1 MQNLSPSSK
10 FEDLSSMGHDGQ
22 RRIQRLRDAFKRR
35 ELTALYLLD
44 LANIRYLTGFTGSFA
59 RLVVPLGD
67 QVITLITDGRYVEQA
82 SSELADHGLG
92 DAYRIIPVSERDST
106 LRNLLG
112 EAGHLGAEGHALTWD
127 ELEGLSSMIEPGRI
141 ERVENATLKLRATKD
156 DFELGL
162 LVRAAAIADAAL
174 SSVLPLLGQSPT
186 GREFARSLETA
197 MFDEGATAI
206 SFPTII
212 ASGPRSSL
220 PHGQPTERRIVPGDV
235 VVVDFGAEYLGYHSD
250 CTRTFSIGEPSD
262 EATRAYLAVS
272 SAQRQGVEA
281 SVAGSSIASIDKLVR
296 SVLDEAGLADR
307 FIHGLGH
314 GVGLEIHEL
323 PMISSNEE
331 QILSQNQVITIE
343 PGVYL
348 PNAFGIRIEDS
359 LIVRDGAP
367 LVITNAPKEWIITI

>member
-10 FEDLSSMGHDGQ
+10 FGDLPSMGHDGQ
-22 RRIQRLRDAFKRR
+22 RRIQRLRSAFDQQG
-35 ELTALYLLD
+35 LTALYLVD

-59 RLVVPLGD
+59 RLVVPLKD
-67 QVITLITDGRYVEQA
+67 QEITLITDGRYVEQA
-82 SSELADHGLG
+82 SSELADQGLG
-92 DAYRIIPVSERDST
+92 DAYRILPVSERDSI
-106 LRNLLG
+106 LQSLLG
-112 EAGHLGAEGHALTWD
+112 GTGHLGAEGHAITWD
-127 ELEGLSSMIEPGRI
+127 ELEGLSSTIGPGRI

-156 DFELGL
+156 NFELGL
-162 LVRAAAIADAAL
+162 LAHAAVIADAAL
-174 SSVLPLLGQSPT
+174 SRVLPLLGQSPT
-186 GREFARSLETA
+186 EREFARSLEAA

-220 PHGQPTERRIVPGDV
+220 PHGQPTERRLVPGDV

-262 EATRAYLAVS
+262 EVTHAYQAVS

-281 SVAGSSIASIDKLVR
+281 SVTGASISQVDRLVR
-296 SVLDEAGLADR
+296 SVLDEAGLVDR

-323 PMISSNEE
+323 PMISSNEV
-331 QILSQNQVITIE
+331 QVLSQNQVITIE

-359 LIVRDGAP
+359 LIVRDGEP
-367 LVITNAPKEWIITI
+367 LVITKAPKDWVIAI